1 MYSVVSVAKYEIIEE
16 NFKGPIK
23 KMNID
28 SQTKLLGI
36 IGYPI
41 KHSLSPILHTTLAK
55 NYGLNFVYLA
65 FEVTSQK
72 FKYIREC
79 ILTLNIR
86 GLNVTIPYK
95 EKIMHYLD
103 EIDEKAKEVG
113 AVNTIVNRNNKLF
126 GYNTDIYGFEKS
138 LEGVSLKGEDV
149 LVLGCGGVSKAI
161 VCGLKDFSIRK
172 IFVYDIDENKMSQMK
187 KKFGKIV
194 NCIKSS
200 QIKDVLDKVKLVV
213 NATPLGMKEGDL
225 PPVELGWI
233 KKEHIVYDVIYNRE
247 TELVSY
253 AKKLGCRVIDGK
265 AMFVYQAEQSFFLWT
280 GVRPDTKIM
289 FEIIGLK

>member
-1 MYSVVSVAKYEIIEE
+1 
-16 NFKGPIK
+16 
-23 KMNID
+23 MNID

-65 FEVTSQK
+65 FEVPPQK

-161 VCGLKDFSIRK
+161 VCGLKDFSIRE
-172 IFVYDIDENKMSQMK
+172 IFVYDIDENKMSHMK

-200 QIKDVLDKVKLVV
+200 QIKDVLEKVKLVV

-225 PPVELGWI
+225 LPVEINWI

-253 AKKLGCRVIDGK
+253 AKKLGCKVIDGK
-265 AMFVYQAEQSFFLWT
+265 SMFVYQAEQSFFLWT

-289 FEIIGLK
+289 FEIIGYK